1 MTLKKKKL
9 IKASR
14 IYLQLSFI
22 ESQTVGL
29 RKQDI
34 TVNLKKIFSKRL
46 LTERLK
52 R

>member
-1 MTLKKKKL
+1 MTLKIFFF
-9 IKASR
+9 IKASQ

-34 TVNLKKIFSKRL
+34 TVNLKKNIL
-46 LTERLK
+46 
-52 R
+52 